1 MPTIAAGSVATV
13 YCPLASTITIT
24 PGDAG
29 RVSFQ
34 SRSASGGQ
42 SAQPQEIYSATT
54 VSVSAGD
61 TVTLEAINTDATYT
75 TPAGS
80 DTALSALVSGAWNTA
95 GLSLVEPGNGVTPTA
110 SAGAGVTVNSSGFVT
125 VDGEQWFRV
134 NATATS
140 GSNNYFE
147 VNVPTF
153 VATGADTA
161 VLEYQCDP
169 SKGSPMVLYLGTASY
184 SVFATG
190 SRSLS
195 TPSNNDPFQH
205 VGRTA
210 ATIHKSLWNKNATF
224 TRDTIEQAW
233 VVAKLRVSV
242 TNGETQ
248 DFYLRSIRVGVA
260 ARKGRLC
267 VISDDGYDS
276 FLRLG
281 VPILE
286 RFGIPSTMA
295 IISDK
300 VGVTAQG
307 YVTLDQLRTY
317 VAAGNACVPHGPIG
331 GSDNLYTTY
340 TTNAQRIADMNVH
353 RDYLLTNGLTDARGA
368 QCYVWPQGRYSNGS
382 GEVSLLDAAYEAGYR
397 LARAATAYPSK
408 SGALPMHVFSLA
420 NVSARSHSRLC
431 LPIIGHDYNGASNTA
446 DDANETTNVNRIITT
461 IQDLADS
468 GLDAFLMLH
477 KVVAR
482 GAATSG
488 GIEIET
494 DRLNAIA
501 AAIQAQVAAGKLQPV
516 TMPELLPR

>member
-1 MPTIAAGSVATV
+1 MPKTIKYIGTQDGWAEIGVTGRPWNWNVGTTDQRSDLQAAQLLATGLFTDV
-13 YCPLASTITIT
+13 
-24 PGDAG
+24 
-29 RVSFQ
+29 
-34 SRSASGGQ
+34 
-42 SAQPQEIYSATT
+42 
-54 VSVSAGD
+54 
-61 TVTLEAINTDATYT
+61 DATLL
-75 TPAGS
+75 PEQKVVAISGV
-80 DTALSALVSGAWNTA
+80 VSGAWNAA

-110 SAGAGVTVNSSGFVT
+110 SSGAGVTVNSSGFVT

-134 NATATS
+134 NATAIS

-147 VNVPTF
+147 INVPTF
-153 VATGADTA
+153 VTTGADTA
-161 VLEYQCDP
+161 VVEYQCDP
-169 SKGSPMVLYLGTASY
+169 SKGSPLSLYLGTTAY
-184 SVFATG
+184 ATF
-190 SRSLS
+190 SNAPRSLS
-195 TPSNNDPFQH
+195 APSNNDPFQH
-205 VGRTA
+205 RGRTA
-210 ATIHKSLWNKNATF
+210 ATWHKSLWTKGGY

-233 VVAKLRVSV
+233 VVAKLRVMVS
-242 TNGETQ
+242 NGGTQ
-248 DFYLRSIRVGVA
+248 DFYLRSIRVGVS
-260 ARKGRLC
+260 ARKGRIC
-267 VISDDGYDS
+267 VIADDGYDS

-307 YVTLDQLRTY
+307 YVTLDQLRAY

-331 GSDNLYTTY
+331 GSGNLYSKY
-340 TTNAQRIADMNVH
+340 TTNAERIADMNVH
-353 RDYLLTNGLTDARGA
+353 RDYLLANGLTDSRGA
-368 QCYVWPQGRYSNGS
+368 QCYAWPQGRYSDGS
-382 GEVSLLDAAYEAGYR
+382 GEVSLLDDAYAAGYR

-408 SGALPMHVFSLA
+408 SGAVPMHVFSLA

-446 DDANETTNVNRIITT
+446 DDANETTNVNRIITA
-461 IQDLADS
+461 IGDLADS

-501 AAIQAQVAAGKLQPV
+501 AAIQTQCAAGKLAAV
-516 TMPELLPR
+516 TMPDLLPR

>member
-1 MPTIAAGSVATV
+1 M
-13 YCPLASTITIT
+13 
-24 PGDAG
+24 
-29 RVSFQ
+29 
-34 SRSASGGQ
+34 
-42 SAQPQEIYSATT
+42 
-54 VSVSAGD
+54 
-61 TVTLEAINTDATYT
+61 TVTTNYLVTGNGIT
-75 TPAGS
+75 GS
-80 DTALSALVSGAWNTA
+80 TANAVQALVSGAWNTA
-95 GLSLVEPGNGVTPTA
+95 GLSLIEPGNGVTPTA
-110 SAGAGVTVNSSGFVT
+110 SVGAGCTLNSSGFVT

-147 VNVPTF
+147 INVPTF

-161 VLEYQCDP
+161 VVEYQCDP
-169 SKGSPMVLYLGTASY
+169 SKGSPLVLYLGTASY

-190 SRSLS
+190 NRSL
-195 TPSNNDPFQH
+195 TAPSNNDPFQH

-210 ATIHKSLWNKNATF
+210 ATIHKSLWSKNATY

-233 VVAKLRVSV
+233 VISKLRVTV

-260 ARKGRLC
+260 ARRGRLC
-267 VISDDGYDS
+267 VVSDDGYDS

-295 IISDK
+295 IIADK
-300 VGVTAQG
+300 VGNTGQG

-317 VAAGNACVPHGPIG
+317 VAAGNACVAHGPIG
-331 GSDNLYTTY
+331 GSGNLYSTY
-340 TTNAQRIADMNVH
+340 TTNAERIADMNYH
-353 RDYLLTNGLTDARGA
+353 RDYLLSNGLTDARGG

-382 GEVSLLDAAYEAGYR
+382 GEVSMLDSAYAAGYR
-397 LARAATAYPSK
+397 IARAATAYPSK
-408 SGALPMHVFSLA
+408 SGALPMHVFSLG

-446 DDANETTNVNRIITT
+446 DDANETTNVNRIITS

-468 GLDAFLMLH
+468 GLDAFLLLH

-501 AAIQAQVAAGKLQPV
+501 AAIQTEVAAGQLTCV
-516 TMPELLPR
+516 TMPQFVPA